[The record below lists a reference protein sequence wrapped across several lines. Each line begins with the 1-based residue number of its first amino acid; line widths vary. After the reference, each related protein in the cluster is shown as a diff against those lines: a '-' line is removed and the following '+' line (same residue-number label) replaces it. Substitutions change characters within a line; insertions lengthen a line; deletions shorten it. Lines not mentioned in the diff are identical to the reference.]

1 MSHKKPTRQVIGLLL
16 FCTLL
21 AACARLSSAPET
33 QPQHIV
39 DLVDQKLISVSITGV
54 SMDALALHVQSLS
67 SQPLQIEIPAGTY
80 FVAADPSVQNM
91 VARHPASALLDVA
104 EAVDI
109 KLDAACASLHL
120 AEPGSSDTFAMVRT
134 SEVPEVTKV
143 IDKLNSTTVEYPV
156 EQAAIWIVTDDATF
170 DELGMLVGGSRY
182 GSALIKEDEA
192 VRAMMLVEQ
201 AGVDIPNYA
210 IWRDRELMLP
220 NVTEPDLVAWL
231 DEKASAAVIE
241 PTSAVGAEPT
251 HAGGGTKISQF
262 AASATA
268 SSEFS
273 PTDWSAMQA
282 VGAPDTEGCGDL
294 PTAWSSGHSMPG
306 AKLLL
311 TFDQPVIP
319 TRLVIYETY
328 NPGAVFYIDVID
340 TAGNPWVV
348 SQEEGP
354 AEPGLSIE
362 CPHTMVIDITD
373 VNHLVRAVELNLDQ
387 ENEAWN
393 QIDAVELIG
402 MAP

>member
-1 MSHKKPTRQVIGLLL
+1 MSLKKPMLQVIGLPL
-16 FCTLL
+16 FCILL
-21 AACARLSSAPET
+21 TACAVPGSAPET

-67 SQPLQIEIPAGTY
+67 GQPLQIDVPAGTY

-91 VARHPASALLDVA
+91 VARHPASALLDAA

-109 KLDAACASLHL
+109 KLDAACASLHQ

-143 IDKLNSTTVEYPV
+143 IDQLNSTPVDYPV

-201 AGVDIPNYA
+201 AGVEIPKYA
-210 IWRDRELMLP
+210 IWRDRQLMLP
-220 NVTEPDLVAWL
+220 NVTDADLVTWL

-241 PTSAVGAEPT
+241 QASATVAGPTS
-251 HAGGGTKISQF
+251 AGGGTEISQF

-273 PTDWSAMQA
+273 PTAWSAMQA

-294 PTAWSSGHSMPG
+294 PTAWSSDHAMPG
-306 AKLLL
+306 ATLHLE
-311 TFDQPVIP
+311 FDQGVIP

-328 NPGAVFYIDVID
+328 NPGAIFYVDAIDISGIATAVYQDGPFVI
-340 TAGNPWVV
+340 
-348 SQEEGP
+348 S
-354 AEPGLSIE
+354 E
-362 CPHTMVIDITD
+362 CPRTMVIDITGVD
-373 VNHLVRAVELNLDQ
+373 NLVREVELTLDQ
-387 ENEAWN
+387 ENETWD
-393 QIDAVELIG
+393 QIDAVELVGI
-402 MAP
+402 AP